1 MRMPMTMTMMMR
13 MDGFADGGDEGND
26 NDDDDDG
33 DAADGDGVDGDDG
46 DAGVDGDDGDA
57 GVDGVDGDDGVDG
70 VVGVDGVG
78 DIWEFNIR
86 WKLRLVWP
94 LPPSMTVSYESNQAL
109 AQLLT
114 SILILHNMILYSHV
128 NLFVF
133 LFASLNC

>member
-1 MRMPMTMTMMMR
+1 MVIVVVVVSCR
-13 MDGFADGGDEGND
+13 
-26 NDDDDDG
+26 
-33 DAADGDGVDGDDG
+33 VDS
-46 DAGVDGDDGDA
+46 VV
-57 GVDGVDGDDGVDG
+57 VDGVNGVDVVDG

-114 SILILHNMILYSHV
+114 SM
-128 NLFVF
+128 
-133 LFASLNC
+133 